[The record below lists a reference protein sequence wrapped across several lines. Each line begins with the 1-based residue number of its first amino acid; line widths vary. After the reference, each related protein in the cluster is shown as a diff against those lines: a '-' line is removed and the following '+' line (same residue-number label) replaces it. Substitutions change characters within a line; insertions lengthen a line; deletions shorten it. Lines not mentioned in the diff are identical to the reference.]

1 MKRILSLLALFVFT
15 LTIHAQDDFI
25 SSSPDNDEDCIATLS
40 GKGGVLLL
48 SELNDLV
55 ITINNAK
62 SPTVTPKGKRPDGL
76 YAYEIVIDLKDNK
89 TPKIEVNRRGEIY
102 KTDFV
107 VSLKPDFM
115 KAYTIGYV
123 KNPIRMEN
131 QTKGNDAILDQK
143 LAEVEITSTIK
154 DLQVTVPSR
163 LNAKVTHEA
172 KKTDQSIIITTI
184 IIPLEN
190 INAMKATIE
199 EARKEFMSIQQ
210 VINQKGSSA
219 SDAEWNKRDA
229 MEEKLH
235 QAEEEFRS
243 SMHIDVFAPGT
254 NREQIDLEPLGPRV
268 KLCYGVLLLKQIE
281 KVYVTECSALMTE
294 GARLY
299 GLRQYDN
306 ARRNFVNALN
316 AKDTPADIIPS
327 INGNIQQ
334 CDTCLKYEQYAMGSL
349 VKMKQMR
356 QAGEANQKDVVKY
369 AAGAT
374 EFLNVLNKYN
384 PCDFYAERINKLEKL
399 IEEMPLDLKFTIAKW
414 VNDYSGFYEDGT
426 LGNVELWAYS
436 GDGTPSIK
444 DYKSDKKFLDMVD
457 DDASHFKQLG
467 ESDSQGVIDIH
478 LVRKDLPKGFFFRP
492 VGYGDRVKIK
502 YMDANEIM
510 LQSEGEYSKRQ
521 IRLKMYTIMN

>member
-1 MKRILSLLALFVFT
+1 MKRFLCLLTLLVFSLAM
-15 LTIHAQDDFI
+15 HAQDDFI
-25 SSSPDNDEDCIATLS
+25 SASPDNDKDCIAALS

-48 SELNDLV
+48 SDLSDLV

-62 SPTVTPKGKRPDGL
+62 SPAITPKGKGSDGL

-143 LAEVEITSTIK
+143 LAEVEISSTIQ
-154 DLQVTVPSR
+154 DLQVKVPSK
-163 LNAKVTHEA
+163 LNAKVTQE
-172 KKTDQSIIITTI
+172 KKKNDQSIKITSI
-184 IIPLEN
+184 IIPWEN
-190 INAMKATIE
+190 IKTLKNAVE
-199 EARKEFMSIQQ
+199 QARKEFEAVQQ

-235 QAEEEFRS
+235 EAEEEYREA
-243 SMHIDVFAPGT
+243 MHIDVFANGT

-268 KLCYGVLLLKQIE
+268 KLCYGVLLLKQVE
-281 KVYVTECSALMTE
+281 KVYVTECSAMMSE

-306 ARRNFVNALN
+306 ARRNFANALN

-327 INGNIQQ
+327 IKGNIQQ
-334 CDTCLKYEQYAMGSL
+334 CDTCLLYEQYAMYSL
-349 VKMKQMR
+349 SMMKKMR

-369 AAGAT
+369 AAGAV

-384 PCDFYAERINKLEKL
+384 PCDFYAERITKLEKL

-436 GDGTPSIK
+436 GDETPSVK
-444 DYKSDKKFLDMVD
+444 DYKNDRKFLSMVG
-457 DDASHFKQLG
+457 DDASHFRQLG
-467 ESDSQGVIDIH
+467 ESDNMGVIDIH

-502 YMDANEIM
+502 YMDAKEIM
-510 LQSEGEYSKRQ
+510 LQSEGEYNKRQ
-521 IRLKMYTIMN
+521 IRLKMYTVTK